1 MGKSDFYLYLA
12 KRTQCPT
19 FLENPGKIFLIYID
33 NIILNFILKANEIT
47 VANMTLK
54 NKNKVGR
61 LNLSDFKT
69 IIVAL
74 IKTVW
79 YWQRGRQI
87 DKCNRS
93 ENT

>member
-1 MGKSDFYLYLA
+1 MGLLPLPGQNEAESYFPIK
-12 KRTQCPT
+12 T
-19 FLENPGKIFLIYID
+19 LERFFFIYIN
-33 NIILNFILKANEIT
+33 NIILNFILKANEII

-61 LNLSDFKT
+61 INLSDFK
-69 IIVAL
+69 IITVAA
-74 IKTVW
+74 IKTMW

-93 ENT
+93 ENP